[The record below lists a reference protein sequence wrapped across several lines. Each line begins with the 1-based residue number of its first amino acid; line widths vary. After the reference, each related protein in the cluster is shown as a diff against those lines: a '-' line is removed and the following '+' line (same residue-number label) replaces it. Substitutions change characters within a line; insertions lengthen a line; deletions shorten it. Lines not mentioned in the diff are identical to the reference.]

1 MLQACGTV
9 APILVLTEVAWDA
22 SAHSVLP
29 AGALLPG
36 QQAHV
41 WITDSAGQTLA
52 QAICMGGICLWGT
65 GGTHCACMLTA
76 DLLHMVTWVAH
87 GAALVSHKE
96 LLLSA

>member
-1 MLQACGTV
+1 VLQACGTV

-41 WITDSAGQTLA
+41 CHQRQGHGSTSTGFGGAPFLQSSQCTRVGFCTASLA
-52 QAICMGGICLWGT
+52 RGYLPPAHVVPGLSYRGSQA
-65 GGTHCACMLTA
+65 
-76 DLLHMVTWVAH
+76 
-87 GAALVSHKE
+87 
-96 LLLSA
+96 